1 MAKEKNPKAPAG
13 FVNYP
18 LGIIRTVYGREKKT
32 SGRVTYIVDPEGIDP
47 EKNISEVVVLKRW
60 RKRSLAHHSF
70 SGAKLNPKIWRS
82 LTNVFGDDPK
92 KWVSLSVKEIS
103 EYLQNARIKHPEAT
117 KFLPSASIL
126 AVIFKKCGAESLQ
139 KIYKRHNDPDRA
151 DIFGTPDLFLFSTNS
166 KTKQIREAHFIEV
179 KRPDEKLSDE
189 QEDELSFLKKLG
201 LQAGVYRLK
210 EKN

>member
-82 LTNVFGDDPK
+82 LPNVFGNDPK

-126 AVIFKKCGAESLQ
+126 AVIFKVCGVENLESILE
-139 KIYKRHNDPDRA
+139 RHNKPERA
-151 DIFGTPDLFLFSTNS
+151 EIFGTPDLFLYSTNS
-166 KTKQIREAHFIEV
+166 KTKEIWAVFIEV
-179 KRPDEKLSDE
+179 KR
-189 QEDELSFLKKLG
+189 KKEEFVKG
-201 LQAGVYRLK
+201 QREEIAYLQSLDLNAGVFRL
-210 EKN
+210 NMD

>member
-18 LGIIRTVYGREKKT
+18 LGIKRTVYGREKKT

-82 LTNVFGDDPK
+82 MRTVFGNDPK
-92 KWVSLSVKEIS
+92 NWVSLSVKEIS
-103 EYLQNARIKHPEAT
+103 EYLQNARIKHPEDT

-126 AVIFKKCGAESLQ
+126 AVIFKVCGVENLESILD
-139 KIYKRHNDPDRA
+139 RHNKPERA
-151 DIFGTPDLFLFSTNS
+151 EIFGTPDLFLYSTNS
-166 KTKQIREAHFIEV
+166 KSKEISAVFIEV
-179 KRPDEKLSDE
+179 KR
-189 QEDELSFLKKLG
+189 KKEEFVKG
-201 LQAGVYRLK
+201 QREEIAYLQSLDLNAGVFRL
-210 EKN
+210 NMD

>member
-1 MAKEKNPKAPAG
+1 MAKEKNPKVLTG
-13 FVNYP
+13 LDKNYP
-18 LGIIRTVYGREKKT
+18 LGIKSTVHGREKR
-32 SGRVTYIVDPEGIDP
+32 GNHVYFIIDP
-47 EKNISEVVVLKRW
+47 KGNDLKKGRTELVVLKRW
-60 RKRSLAHHSF
+60 LKKIKANHSF
-70 SGAKLNPKIWRS
+70 SGSTLNPKIWRS
-82 LTNVFGDDPK
+82 MRTVFGNDPK
-92 KWVSLSVKEIS
+92 NWVSLSVKEIS
-103 EYLQNARIKHPEAT
+103 EYLQNARIKHPEDT

-126 AVIFKKCGAESLQ
+126 AVIFKVCGVENLESILE
-139 KIYKRHNDPDRA
+139 RHNKRERA
-151 DIFGTPDLFLFSTNS
+151 EIFGTPDLFLFSTNT

>member
-1 MAKEKNPKAPAG
+1 MAKAKNPKVPAG

-18 LGIIRTVYGREKKT
+18 LGIKRIVYGREKKT

-103 EYLQNARIKHPEAT
+103 EYLQNARIKHPEDT

-126 AVIFKKCGAESLQ
+126 AVIFKVFGVENLESILE
-139 KIYKRHNDPDRA
+139 RHNKRERA
-151 DIFGTPDLFLFSTNS
+151 EIFGTPDLFLYSTNS
-166 KTKQIREAHFIEV
+166 KTKEISAVFIEV
-179 KRPDEKLSDE
+179 KR
-189 QEDELSFLKKLG
+189 KKEEFVKG
-201 LQAGVYRLK
+201 QREEIAYLQSRNLNAGVFRLNK
-210 EKN
+210 D